1 MAQITLDIKESRVS
15 FFLELI
21 KNFDFVKVN
30 KENLDEPTK
39 EEIKDN
45 IEQGLEEL
53 KLIEEGKMKTRTAKE
68 FLDEL

>member
-1 MAQITLDIKESRVS
+1 MAQITLDIKPSRVS

-21 KNFDFVKVN
+21 RNFDFVEVN
-30 KENLDEPTK
+30 EENLCEPTK

-45 IEQGLEEL
+45 IEQGLKEL
-53 KLIEEGKMKTRTAKE
+53 KLIEQGKMKTRTAKD